1 VLIVPGLDAGSL
13 VVRTLTAICGALAA
27 GIVLGAKVP
36 VVLGGRNDTMEVR
49 MASCVLASLI
59 AAAHAQQAPEP
70 PALAS
75 VPVAA

>member
-1 VLIVPGLDAGSL
+1 
-13 VVRTLTAICGALAA
+13 
-27 GIVLGAKVP
+27 
-36 VVLGGRNDTMEVR
+36 MEVR

-59 AAAHAQQAPEP
+59 AAAQSQQAPAQ

>member
-1 VLIVPGLDAGSL
+1 MIVPGLDAGSL
-13 VVRTLTAICGALAA
+13 VVRTLTAISGALAA

-36 VVLGGRNDTMEVR
+36 VVLGGRSDTMEVR

-59 AAAHAQQAPEP
+59 AAAQAQQASAP
-70 PALAS
+70 PAAAG